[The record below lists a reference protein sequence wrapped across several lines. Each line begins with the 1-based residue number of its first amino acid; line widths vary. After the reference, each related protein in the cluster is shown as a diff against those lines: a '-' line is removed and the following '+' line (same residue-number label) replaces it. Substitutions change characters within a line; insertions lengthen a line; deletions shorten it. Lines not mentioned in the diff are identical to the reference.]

1 MGDNEQ
7 LDGRPMYVSE
17 VGQNKKE
24 GTAFKFKTE
33 LEKNKLFVRGVE
45 ASVTQ
50 EEVREL
56 FAQYG
61 QLTGVRLVTYRN
73 GHSKGIAFVE
83 YEKEAEAAV
92 ALLKTDGTKLKGV
105 ELQVAL
111 SNPPKKEE
119 NPPASAPQEQVRGLG
134 GTSQEPGPR
143 GKGRSQLAF
152 TPRVL
157 ATSSTAK
164 GQAAAKLQPMK
175 FVKPGGVKEKEGE
188 VDKEKNGEAS
198 KSNADFRSM
207 FLK

>member
-1 MGDNEQ
+1 MG
-7 LDGRPMYVSE
+7 
-17 VGQNKKE
+17 KKE
-24 GTAFKFKTE
+24 GATFKFKTE

-45 ASVTQ
+45 ASVSQ

-61 QLTGVRLVTYRN
+61 RLTGVRLVTYRN

-119 NPPASAPQEQVRGLG
+119 NPPASAPQQQVRSLG
-134 GTSQEPGPR
+134 GTSQEPGPT

-157 ATSSTAK
+157 ATRS
-164 GQAAAKLQPMK
+164 QAAANEVCEAWRSERK
-175 FVKPGGVKEKEGE
+175 GGRG
-188 VDKEKNGEAS
+188 GQG
-198 KSNADFRSM
+198 
-207 FLK
+207 

>member
-1 MGDNEQ
+1 MG
-7 LDGRPMYVSE
+7 
-17 VGQNKKE
+17 
-24 GTAFKFKTE
+24 
-33 LEKNKLFVRGVE
+33 
-45 ASVTQ
+45 
-50 EEVREL
+50 
-56 FAQYG
+56 
-61 QLTGVRLVTYRN
+61 N

-119 NPPASAPQEQVRGLG
+119 SSSSAGAGGGAPQEQVRSLG
-134 GTSQEPGPR
+134 GTNQEPGPR

-157 ATSSTAK
+157 STSSTSK

-175 FVKPGGVKEKEGE
+175 FVKP
-188 VDKEKNGEAS
+188 A
-198 KSNADFRSM
+198 
-207 FLK
+207 

>member
-1 MGDNEQ
+1 
-7 LDGRPMYVSE
+7 
-17 VGQNKKE
+17 
-24 GTAFKFKTE
+24 
-33 LEKNKLFVRGVE
+33 
-45 ASVTQ
+45 
-50 EEVREL
+50 
-56 FAQYG
+56 
-61 QLTGVRLVTYRN
+61 VRLVTYRN

-119 NPPASAPQEQVRGLG
+119 NPPAGAASKEQIRSLG
-134 GTSQEPGPR
+134 GTSQDPGPR

-157 ATSSTAK
+157 ATSSSAK

-175 FVKPGGVKEKEGE
+175 FVKPGAGVKEKEGE
-188 VDKEKNGEAS
+188 SAGEGGNGKASNGEAP